1 MEISRSGRVFNI
13 FAHAIHVRRLTA
25 CTIMQVVQLIAYI
38 DGLLS
43 ITSLFKQCI
52 GGNNVT
58 KTKNEVIK
66 VIPLGGVGEIGK
78 AMYVVEIDD
87 ELFIVDAGL
96 MFPEGEMLGIDIVI
110 PDLTYIE
117 ENKERV
123 KGIFLTHGHED
134 AIGSIAYLLQK
145 VQAPVYGSKLT
156 LALAKEHLK
165 SMPAPAG
172 VKFFEVSNKSRMNF
186 KKTHVTFFHTTHSI
200 PDSLGI
206 VFHTSEGAIV
216 HTGEFKFDQSAK
228 GKYRPDI
235 SKMAA
240 LGDEGVFILMSDSN
254 EAERPGYTTSESVI
268 EEQLSTTFYGAEG
281 RLLVALYASN
291 FIRIQQVFDKALE
304 TGKKVAVV
312 GKSLESY
319 FEVGMRLGYL
329 QIDEEMVISVKDI
342 GKYPDNEVVIIVT
355 GNKGEPLDALEK
367 IVRKHH
373 KDIKIKD
380 TDTILITFT
389 PSPGMEVAMYQM
401 ANELSKAGA
410 NVLTASKKVHVSG
423 HGSQEDLKLMLNLM
437 KPKYFI
443 PIQGEYKMLIAH
455 SKLAQQL
462 GLQKSQIFIAD
473 KGDIVEYKNEKM
485 RMSGR
490 VQAGNILIDGIGVG
504 DVGNIVLRDR
514 KLLSQDGI
522 FTVVVTLSRRQKKIA
537 AGPEI
542 VSRGFVYVRE
552 SEELLEESRNL
563 VRKIVEKYVNKDT
576 FEWTNIKQEIRDTLS
591 SYLFQQTKRRPM
603 IIPIIMEY

>member
-1 MEISRSGRVFNI
+1 MKHSRNGREFI
-13 FAHAIHVRRLTA
+13 
-25 CTIMQVVQLIAYI
+25 
-38 DGLLS
+38 
-43 ITSLFKQCI
+43 I
-52 GGNNVT
+52 GGNIVT
-58 KTKNEVIK
+58 KTKNELIRI
-66 VIPLGGVGEIGK
+66 IPLGGVGEIGK
-78 AMYVVEIDD
+78 AMYVVEIDE

-110 PDLTYIE
+110 PDMSYIE

-165 SMPAPAG
+165 EMPAPAP
-172 VKFFEVSNKSRMNF
+172 VKFFEVTNKSRMNF
-186 KKTHVTFFHTTHSI
+186 KRTHVTFFHTTHSI

-228 GKYRPDI
+228 GKYRPDL
-235 SKMAA
+235 SRMAN
-240 LGDEGVFILMSDSN
+240 LGEDGVFILMSDSN

-268 EEQLSTTFYGAEG
+268 EEQLSSTFYAAEG

-291 FIRIQQVFDKALE
+291 FIRIQQVFDKAAE

-329 QIDEEMVISVKDI
+329 QVDEEMVIPIKEI
-342 GKYPDNEVVIIVT
+342 GKYEDKDIVIIVT

-367 IVRKHH
+367 IVRNHH
-373 KDIKIKD
+373 REIKMKSSD
-380 TDTILITFT
+380 TVLITFT
-389 PSPGMEVAMYQM
+389 PSPGMEISMFQM
-401 ANELSKAGA
+401 MNEISKAGA
-410 NVLTASKKVHVSG
+410 NVLTSTKKVHVSG
-423 HGSQEDLKLMLNLM
+423 HGSQEDLKMMINLM
-437 KPKYFI
+437 RPKYFI

-455 SKLAQQL
+455 SKLAQQV
-462 GLQKSQIFIAD
+462 GLAKSQIFIAD
-473 KGDIVEYKNEKM
+473 KGDIVEYKNNKM

-490 VQAGNILIDGIGVG
+490 VQAGNVLIDGIGVG

-522 FTVVVTLSRRQKKIA
+522 FTVVITLSRKQKRIA

-552 SEELLEESRNL
+552 SEELLEESKKL
-563 VRKIVEKYVNKDT
+563 VRGIVEKYVNKDT

>member
-1 MEISRSGRVFNI
+1 M
-13 FAHAIHVRRLTA
+13 A
-25 CTIMQVVQLIAYI
+25 
-38 DGLLS
+38 
-43 ITSLFKQCI
+43 
-52 GGNNVT
+52 
-58 KTKNEVIK
+58 KTKNEIIK

-78 AMYVVEIDD
+78 AMYVIEIDD

-110 PDLTYIE
+110 PDLAYIE
-117 ENKERV
+117 ENKDRV

-165 SMPAPAG
+165 EMPAPAG
-172 VKFFEVSNKSRMNF
+172 VKFFEVTNKSRMNF
-186 KKTHVTFFHTTHSI
+186 KQTYVTFFHTTHSI

-235 SKMAA
+235 AKMAA
-240 LGDEGVFILMSDSN
+240 LGEEGVFILMSDSN
-254 EAERPGYTTSESVI
+254 EAERPGYTTSETVI
-268 EEQLSTTFYGAEG
+268 EDRLSTTFHAAEG
-281 RLLVALYASN
+281 RILVALYASN

-319 FEVGMRLGYL
+319 FEVGKRLGYL
-329 QIDEEMVISVKDI
+329 QIDEETVISVKDI
-342 GKYPDNEVVIIVT
+342 GKYSDDQIVIIVT
-355 GNKGEPLDALEK
+355 GNQGEPLDALEK

-380 TDTILITFT
+380 TDTVLITFT
-389 PSPGMEVAMYQM
+389 PSPSMEVSMYQM

-410 NVLTASKKVHVSG
+410 NVLTASKNVHVSG

-437 KPKYFI
+437 QPKYFI

-455 SKLAQQL
+455 SKLAQQI

-473 KGDIVEYKNEKM
+473 KGDIVEYKNDKM

-522 FTVVVTLSRRQKKIA
+522 FTVVITLSRRQKRIA

-552 SEELLEESRNL
+552 SEELLDESRNL